1 MATQGQRVA
10 QTEDERPATLLG
22 GQHTTNLP
30 HGQPTLWKPDF
41 QTAWGCPLTP
51 SPEWADDLEPSEN
64 QANFM
69 EAIGFKKY

>member
-41 QTAWGCPLTP
+41 QTA
-51 SPEWADDLEPSEN
+51 
-64 QANFM
+64 
-69 EAIGFKKY
+69 